1 MKHAAKLEEEQ
12 KGAISGSSGEASGFR
27 PLGEKVAEYTRTVAE
42 GKGKGKRAAPG
53 AGAASSSSSAAAN
66 GSSASDAHFEI
77 YKTTW
82 DTPGW
87 REFHRRMQV
96 FALLYIEGA
105 SYIHEDEANWEWLTT
120 FQKWQD
126 DEGRTRWAFVGYTSL
141 YRFWHYPSSSR
152 LRLSQFVVLPPYHK
166 QGHGSQLY
174 SEVYRLALEDEAV
187 TELTIE
193 DPNEAFD
200 RLRDTAD
207 LKTLLAPGGVIDQA
221 REDGAGI
228 RAPLDRAKSE
238 RLRAKAKLAK
248 RQWSRLIE
256 VSLNAEEERQSLRAA
271 RKLNCSLQWLLAATD
286 AATDGA
292 GPRRSSGYQS
302 VPTASESQA
311 IPLQQGVFMNDA
323 GLSQRWH

>member
-12 KGAISGSSGEASGFR
+12 KGAISSNSGEASGFR
-27 PLGEKVAEYTRTVAE
+27 PLGEKVAEYTRTAAE

-66 GSSASDAHFEI
+66 GSSASNAHFEI

-174 SEVYRLALEDEAV
+174 SEVYRLALDDEAV

-248 RQWSRLIE
+248 RQWNRLIE
-256 VSLNAEEERQSLRAA
+256 VSLYADERQAA
-271 RKLNCSLQWLLAATD
+271 RKL
-286 AATDGA
+286 GA
-292 GPRRSSGYQS
+292 E
-302 VPTASESQA
+302 VLN
-311 IPLQQGVFMNDA
+311 IFGV
-323 GLSQRWH
+323 